1 MSDNYN
7 GPLIRAVDVR
17 KDFGELKVLKG
28 INLEINKGDV
38 VVIVGPSGSGKST
51 FLRCLN
57 LLEQPTGGHIFVEGV
72 DITDKKVNI
81 DLHRQKM
88 GMVFQHFNLFPHMNV
103 MKNLTIAP
111 IKLLGMKPEE
121 AQKEAMKMLEL
132 VGLSD
137 RADAYPSQ
145 LSGGQKQRIA
155 IVRALCM
162 KPEVLLFDEPTS
174 ALDPEMVGEVLSVM
188 KTLAQ
193 EGMTML
199 VVTHEMAFAR
209 DVSTQVVYMNQG
221 VICEEGAPAQIFGN
235 PQKQETKDFLT
246 RFLNH

>member
-88 GMVFQHFNLFPHMNV
+88 GMVFQHFNLFPHMNG

-132 VGLSD
+132 VCLSD

-145 LSGGQKQRIA
+145 LSG
-155 IVRALCM
+155 
-162 KPEVLLFDEPTS
+162 
-174 ALDPEMVGEVLSVM
+174 
-188 KTLAQ
+188 
-193 EGMTML
+193 
-199 VVTHEMAFAR
+199 
-209 DVSTQVVYMNQG
+209 
-221 VICEEGAPAQIFGN
+221 
-235 PQKQETKDFLT
+235 
-246 RFLNH
+246 